1 MKKFL
6 ALSIVLMLAVPAMG
20 YAGSATSRWD
30 LTIGGMVKVDVSYA
44 DQSSNQ
50 DLKLAERESGPAA
63 TSSRDKYGARAGE
76 LVKPGSTFPSRGLTR
91 GAPRPLPSSNLI
103 SGACRQMP

>member
-1 MKKFL
+1 MLL
-6 ALSIVLMLAVPAMG
+6 AIPAMS

-50 DLKLAERESGPAA
+50 DLKVAERESGAGA
-63 TSSRDKYGARAGE
+63 TSSRDKYGA
-76 LVKPGSTFPSRGLTR
+76 
-91 GAPRPLPSSNLI
+91 
-103 SGACRQMP
+103 